1 MSISGKS
8 DWTPEAYR
16 LREEF
21 RKRKELTEATD
32 FRAYKSISK
41 NYDVLESEWT
51 LKAYESRERTRQTR
65 EAIDLNVKS
74 QLAKKIEVTEKNTDN
89 TNEINNAVNPQQ
101 PNESIL
107 DRTAAPLKS
116 NDISNERIAHIRFT
130 NQPVTPVIRNHQRH
144 VTPTEELIKKSS
156 LEKSTA
162 PNRPVKISSSTKRKK
177 NPVSDLKKSNGYF
190 RFVSTILLAGTIGFM
205 LGIITF
211 SKSPNTKFYLNGVK
225 SRPVMNK

>member
-8 DWTPEAYR
+8 DWTSEAYR

-21 RKRKELTEATD
+21 RKRKELTEAAD

-41 NYDVLESEWT
+41 NDGVLESEWT
-51 LKAYESRERTRQTR
+51 LKAYESRERARQTS
-65 EAIDLNVKS
+65 ETIDLNVKS
-74 QLAKKIEVTEKNTDN
+74 KLAKKIEAPKKNSDN
-89 TNEINNAVNPQQ
+89 TNETNNAVKPQK

-107 DRTAAPLKS
+107 DRTAAPLK
-116 NDISNERIAHIRFT
+116 NNEVSNERIAHIRFT
-130 NQPVTPVIRNHQRH
+130 NQPVTPVIRNNQRH
-144 VTPTEELIKKSS
+144 VTPAEELIKKSS

-162 PNRPVKISSSTKRKK
+162 PNRPVKINSLGERKK
-177 NPVSDLKKSNGYF
+177 NPDIDLKKSNGYF

-211 SKSPNTKFYLNGVK
+211 SKGPNTKFNPNGVK